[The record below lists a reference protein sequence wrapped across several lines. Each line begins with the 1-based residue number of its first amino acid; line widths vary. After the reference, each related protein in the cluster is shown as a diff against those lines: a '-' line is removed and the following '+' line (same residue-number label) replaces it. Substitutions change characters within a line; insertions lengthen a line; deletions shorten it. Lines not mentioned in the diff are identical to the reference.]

1 MQTKVDLF
9 TSQPANPSAVPSTFD
24 FFSSDELVAQPGI
37 KTPKSDPPNT
47 NVFDPFAAVPMNNFD
62 GSDLFGVFTSSS
74 NPASSEPT
82 QSPIKDGSLNNLDGK
97 SLASSNPPQKEG
109 FQVKSGIWAD
119 SLSRGLID
127 LNISARKHIFL
138 ACYCFLS
145 ETFSISMLYM

>member
-9 TSQPANPSAVPSTFD
+9 TSQPAYTSAVPSTFD
-24 FFSSDELVAQPGI
+24 FFSSDEPVAQPGI
-37 KTPKSDPPNT
+37 EAPKSDPPNT
-47 NVFDPFAAVPMNNFD
+47 NVNDPFAAVAMNNFD

-82 QSPIKDGSLNNLDGK
+82 QSPIKDSSLDNLDGK

-127 LNISARKHIFL
+127 LNISARKYIFL
-138 ACYCFLS
+138 TYYCFLS
-145 ETFSISMLYM
+145 EMFSIYMLFM